1 MQTAGKTRYSPRL
14 INLIGRAM
22 LSAQRRAVCLL
33 ASVLVIGPWSCAS
46 KTPPPT
52 VLNDLQ
58 PLEKWRAQAESHA
71 KTLKTTYTTTSDQYK
86 EAERRYIGAETKA
99 NAMIDR
105 ILINFL
111 NNVDISSSTIYDDA
125 LDAAVVRFS
134 AFMAYPEGWTRS
146 IHDQIDRRTL
156 KEATVRLWQEYA
168 KGDFALREKIRAKLR
183 QLKWKPFE
191 EL

>member
-1 MQTAGKTRYSPRL
+1 MSETEPVLSTQK
-14 INLIGRAM
+14 RAI
-22 LSAQRRAVCLL
+22 CLL
-33 ASVLVIGPWSCAS
+33 ASVLVLGLCSCAGR
-46 KTPPPT
+46 TPPSP
-52 VLNDLQ
+52 VSDNLQ
-58 PLEKWRAQAESHA
+58 TLEKWRAQSESHA
-71 KTLKTTYTTTSDQYK
+71 KALKSKYTTTSDQYK
-86 EAERRYIGAETKA
+86 ESERRYIGAETKA

-105 ILINFL
+105 MLNDFL

-125 LDAAVVRFS
+125 LEAAVVRFS

-168 KGDFALREKIRAKLR
+168 KGDLALREKIRAKLR